1 MPKIRDIFRHPFKVE
16 LRELGDGQSIVGY
29 AAVFDEIAYGEV
41 VRRGAFTKTLQESK
55 DIKAYWSHDA
65 MGSQVLAR
73 TSNGTL
79 QLGEDDNGL
88 WVRIRPNLETSW
100 GRDALASV
108 QRGDVDQMSFG
119 FSPIVATETV
129 IDGEV
134 VRELKEV
141 RLYEVSLVAEP
152 WYQGTS
158 AAVRDKCKCC
168 EEEPG
173 PRDTHSTTGAIN
185 LRERELELI
194 QKENQQWTKS

>member
-1 MPKIRDIFRHPFKVE
+1 MAKIRELYRMPFKIE

-29 AAVFDEIAYGEV
+29 ASVFNEIAHGEV
-41 VRRGAFTKTLQESK
+41 VRPGAFTKTLQEAK

-73 TSNGTL
+73 MSNGTL
-79 QLGEDDNGL
+79 QLMEDEKGL
-88 WVRIRPNLETSW
+88 RVHIRPNLETSW
-100 GRDALASV
+100 GKDALASV
-108 QRGDVDQMSFG
+108 ERGDVDQMSFG

-152 WYQGTS
+152 WYEGTS

-168 EEEPG
+168 EPEPE
-173 PRDTHSTTGAIN
+173 PRDSHSTTGQRD

-194 QKENQQWTKS
+194 HKEKQHG

>member
-1 MPKIRDIFRHPFKVE
+1 MAKIREVFRHPFKIE
-16 LRELGDGQSIVGY
+16 LRELGDGQSIMGY

-41 VRRGAFTKTLQESK
+41 VRRGAFTKTLQDAK

-79 QLGEDDNGL
+79 QLGEDDRGL

-100 GRDALASV
+100 GKDALASV

-119 FSPIVATETV
+119 FSPIVSMDSV

-152 WYQGTS
+152 WYEGTS

-168 EEEPG
+168 DGEPE
-173 PRDTHSTTGAIN
+173 PRDSHSTIGTVS

-194 QKENQQWTKS
+194 QKESEQWMKS